1 MVWHVRWV
9 QHPCILEVRVDG
21 EKGLPQVL
29 RTLQELKDP
38 GQLNTVV
45 LFVIRALVSVL
56 AVITLKSKIKG
67 FSCFE
72 KKSRPKKFNL
82 KKPRLNIIQ

>member
-9 QHPCILEVRVDG
+9 QHPCIFEVRVDG

-56 AVITLKSKIKG
+56 AVITLKSELKALVV
-67 FSCFE
+67 S
-72 KKSRPKKFNL
+72 KKNQGL
-82 KKPRLNIIQ
+82 KNSI

>member
-1 MVWHVRWV
+1 M
-9 QHPCILEVRVDG
+9 DG

-45 LFVIRALVSVL
+45 LFVVRALVSVL
-56 AVITLKSKIKG
+56 AVITLKSELKALVV
-67 FSCFE
+67 S
-72 KKSRPKKFNL
+72 KKNQGL
-82 KKPRLNIIQ
+82 KNSI

>member
-45 LFVIRALVSVL
+45 LFVVRALVSVL
-56 AVITLKSKIKG
+56 AVITLESELKALVYFSKQTKAQKNQ
-67 FSCFE
+67 S
-72 KKSRPKKFNL
+72 KKL
-82 KKPRLNIIQ
+82 D